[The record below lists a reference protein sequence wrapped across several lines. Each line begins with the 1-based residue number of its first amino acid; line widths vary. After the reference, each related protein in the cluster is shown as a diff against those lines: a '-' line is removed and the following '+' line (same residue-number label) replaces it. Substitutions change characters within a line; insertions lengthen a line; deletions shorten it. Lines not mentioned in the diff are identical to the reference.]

1 MKRLQTASIAVAC
14 GFLSLTAVAGHAA
27 EKSKPYPHYWMSV
40 STANQSIPG
49 MSAEMS
55 GIAGLFGGKSAFGP
69 RRDLVLQV
77 ESPLPAAGAPQAS
90 HGIPPVLNMG
100 AALPLVTPQ
109 VEKREYVA
117 GERGTPE
124 KYEKPK
130 ARMLIYWGCG
140 ETIGKGQ
147 PKVID
152 TAKMSPVDFGKAF
165 AGRTPTHQIP
175 PSPRKGWVYGEWPN
189 QEERTD
195 LPKDGSLV
203 GSHLVTGNY
212 LPDISFSLD
221 KKRDFM
227 APVEFAPIQATA
239 SGALKVEWQAIPT
252 AIGYFASAMGH
263 DQNSGDSIFWSA
275 SEVPEIGFGLQDYL
289 TPADVSRF
297 IKEKVVMDAS
307 RTACTVPPVFKD
319 TQGAMLQFIAYGEE
333 LNLAQP
339 PKPKDPK
346 QAWNPRWSVKVRLK
360 STGMTTLMAG
370 DEGRGSKRR
379 PASKGKQQ
387 TTPVTDDDS
396 SSKAVE
402 EGSDSGS
409 TKSKGGVGER
419 IRGIFGF

>member
-1 MKRLQTASIAVAC
+1 MRRLQKAGIAAAC
-14 GFLSLTAVAGHAA
+14 GFLSAMAVVGHAE
-27 EKSKPYPHYWMSV
+27 EKNRPYPHYWMSV

-49 MSAEMS
+49 MPAEMP

-69 RRDLVLQV
+69 RRDLHLQV
-77 ESPLPAAGAPQAS
+77 ESPQSATGAPRAS
-90 HGIPPVLNMG
+90 HGIPPELNMG

-117 GERGTPE
+117 GERGTSE

-140 ETIGKGQ
+140 ETVGKGQ

-152 TAKMSPVDFGKAF
+152 TANMNPVDFGKAF
-165 AGRTPTHQIP
+165 AGRTPTRQTP
-175 PSPRKGWVYGEWPN
+175 PAPHKGWVYGEWPN

-195 LPKDGSLV
+195 IPKDGSLV
-203 GSHLVTGNY
+203 GNHLVSGNY
-212 LPDISFSLD
+212 LPDIAFSLD

-239 SGALKVEWQAIPT
+239 NGAMKVEWQAIPT
-252 AIGYFASAMGH
+252 AIGYFAFAMGH

-297 IKEKVVMDAS
+297 IKEKVIMDAS
-307 RTACTVPPVFKD
+307 RTTCTVPPVFKD
-319 TQGAMLQFIAYGEE
+319 TQAMLQFIAYGEE
-333 LNLAQP
+333 LNLVQP

-346 QAWNPRWSVKVRLK
+346 QSWNPRWSVKVRLK

-370 DEGRGSKRR
+370 DEGSGSKRR
-379 PASKGKQQ
+379 HSSKGKQKI
-387 TTPVTDDDS
+387 TPVTDEDS
-396 SSKAVE
+396 PSKAEE
-402 EGSDSGS
+402 EGPDSGS
-409 TKSKGGVGER
+409 TKSKGGVGDR